1 MNVTELQHSCV
12 IIYKLIEY
20 SLATGR
26 EYSIEKKMKLMSR
39 NLC

>member
-20 SLATGR
+20 SLTTEQR
-26 EYSIEKKMKLMSR
+26 VLIRKVNETNE
-39 NLC
+39 

>member
-20 SLATGR
+20 SLSVAR
-26 EYSIEKKMKLMSR
+26 EYSIEKKMKLMSGS
-39 NLC
+39 LC